1 MEGPKGREQPPAV
14 PAPPGQN
21 RDPPG
26 GWVGGTAQRPPAAS
40 GGGDSPLLRSPPRC
54 HPREG
59 RTPTRPQVA
68 PVSRGGVV
76 VGGGRRGP
84 VRAEPPPQPG
94 PAPQKLSVG
103 SGRSAGAP
111 GPEPGFRELK
121 TGRPRSYGQRLPVV
135 RGGAGRCPA
144 PRPCPPGLHLRWAA
158 RGNRRG
164 TAVVVAPVR
173 RRPLPLPGGKR
184 PGRVRCAGP

>member
-21 RDPPG
+21 RNPPG

-76 VGGGRRGP
+76 GGGEGGGRCGRSLP
-84 VRAEPPPQPG
+84 RS
-94 PAPQKLSVG
+94 PAPPRRNFPSAPGVRREPR
-103 SGRSAGAP
+103 GRS
-111 GPEPGFRELK
+111 
-121 TGRPRSYGQRLPVV
+121 
-135 RGGAGRCPA
+135 RGLGS
-144 PRPCPPGLHLRWAA
+144 
-158 RGNRRG
+158 
-164 TAVVVAPVR
+164 
-173 RRPLPLPGGKR
+173 
-184 PGRVRCAGP
+184 